1 MNANA
6 PLSLRTMAKDWTAKR
21 LQKVILKQKETPMT
35 QPNATPTLSTW
46 QNSDPRIAVGH
57 ESSPKNDISVELRSQ
72 QGFCV
77 ARGSD
82 ILPEHF
88 KAAGFTMH
96 DFKFYPSSLLE
107 VKARLPQF
115 VILDLST
122 PTERIYSFDRCPF

>member
-1 MNANA
+1 
-6 PLSLRTMAKDWTAKR
+6 
-21 LQKVILKQKETPMT
+21 MT
-35 QPNATPTLSTW
+35 QPNTTPTLSTM
-46 QNSDPRIAVGH
+46 QNSDPRLAVGH
-57 ESSPKNDISVELRSQ
+57 ESSPKNDISVELLRFR
-72 QGFCV
+72 QGFRV
-77 ARGSD
+77 ARGSN

-96 DFKFYPSSLLE
+96 DFEFYPSSLIE